1 MHGVGPIQSNP
12 AGGEFEVIER
22 WCAQFPTTG
31 EHVAVGPGDDAAWL
45 HGNPQLAI
53 STDSFLEGVH
63 FRRNW
68 GDGVA
73 VGRRALAAALSDLAA
88 SRARPVACVIA
99 ISSPS
104 WDAYADSVMAG
115 VASAA
120 TEWTCPV
127 VGGDSTRSESG
138 LILNITVFG
147 TPTGPGPLLRSGA
160 QVGDVVQISGLPGA
174 TSRAVERLLQGERVA
189 WPEVRPRFDLLGV
202 LAKAHAGIDIS
213 DGLLADAEQLATA
226 SGLGITFD
234 PDPLWDRHV
243 LCGGE
248 DYELLV
254 TAAELLPGFTAIG
267 RVTAGQGLSYS
278 DGSPLPARPWGFVH
292 NAEDKE

>member
-1 MHGVGPIQSNP
+1 MHGVRPIQPHPEGS
-12 AGGEFEVIER
+12 EFDAIER

-63 FRRNW
+63 FRRSW

-99 ISSPS
+99 ISAPS
-104 WDAYADSVMAG
+104 WDSYADSVMTG
-115 VASAA
+115 IASGA
-120 TEWTCPV
+120 TEWACPV

-138 LILNITVFG
+138 LVLNITVFG

-160 QVGDVVQISGLPGA
+160 LVGDVVQISGLTGA
-174 TSRAVERLLQGERVA
+174 TSRAVERLLRGERVV
-189 WPEVRPRFDLLGV
+189 WPAVRPRLDLLGV
-202 LAKAHAGIDIS
+202 LAEAHAGIDIS
-213 DGLLADAEQLATA
+213 DGLLADAEHLANA
-226 SGLGITFD
+226 SGLGISLD

-267 RVTAGQGLSYS
+267 RVTAGRGLSYS

-292 NAEDKE
+292 KAQDKE